1 MKFELARYR
10 DYLQLILYL
19 LIAAMTP
26 VLASMIIVHLNPVV
40 L

>member
-1 MKFELARYR
+1 MKFEFARYK

-19 LIAAMTP
+19 AIAAMTP
-26 VLASMIIVHLNPVV
+26 VLASIVIVHLNPVI